1 LRFWVFQPPGVTLG
15 LSLGQARVR
24 SSTLVWP
31 PRAQS
36 LTA

>member
-1 LRFWVFQPPGVTLG
+1 LRFRVFQPPGVTLG

-31 PRAQS
+31 SRAQS